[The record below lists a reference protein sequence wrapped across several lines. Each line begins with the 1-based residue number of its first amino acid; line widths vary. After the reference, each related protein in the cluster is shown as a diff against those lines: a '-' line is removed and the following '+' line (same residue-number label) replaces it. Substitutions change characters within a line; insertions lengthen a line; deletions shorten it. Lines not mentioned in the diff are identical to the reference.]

1 MWDKKLQDIFKNKV
15 YCFNRHSHFQKQR
28 IDRTGL
34 YCSHKFLR
42 KWFSKTT
49 IYGLRFFLK
58 RHLVFFKPKDCKA
71 NLFVKP
77 KPSKLQTIGPTVN
90 WARNGSKFSYQTDWS
105 FWTMDQ
111 SIYYLQEKYILWR
124 STDRSINPR
133 LDPLDLKHLYISNCL
148 VTHYFHLWFVVGGQI
163 YNRISKKIHEP
174 SILSFSLIRQ
184 LVFLIFLRLPIFI
197 MWG

>member
-1 MWDKKLQDIFKNKV
+1 MGFGYWDFILNLKSLKSNNYQSNLKTS
-15 YCFNRHSHFQKQR
+15 FNISNHNN
-28 IDRTGL
+28 
-34 YCSHKFLR
+34 
-42 KWFSKTT
+42 W
-49 IYGLRFFLK
+49 IYS
-58 RHLVFFKPKDCKA
+58 
-71 NLFVKP
+71 VKP

-111 SIYYLQEKYILWR
+111 SIYYLQEKYILWG